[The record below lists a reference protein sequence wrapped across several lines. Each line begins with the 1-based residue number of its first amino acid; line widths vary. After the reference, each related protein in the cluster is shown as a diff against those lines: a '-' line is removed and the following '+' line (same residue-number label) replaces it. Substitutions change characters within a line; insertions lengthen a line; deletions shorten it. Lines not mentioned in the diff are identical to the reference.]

1 MKAFEWIDRAK
12 KASGIES
19 DYGIA
24 KLLGISRATVSNY
37 RRNAGMLDEECAIKV
52 ANVVGLKPEAV
63 LIDQLAERTKEP
75 QARTALLDMARRVCV
90 LC

>member
-12 KASGIES
+12 KASGISS

-24 KLLGISRATVSNY
+24 KLLGIHRATVSNY
-37 RRNAGMLDEECAIKV
+37 RANSRFLDEEIAIKI

-63 LIDQLAERTKEP
+63 LIDQLAERTKDP
-75 QARTALLDMARRVCV
+75 DTRASLLDTARRLCV

>member
-1 MKAFEWIDRAK
+1 MNAYEWIDRAK
-12 KASGIES
+12 KAAGIES

-24 KLLGISRATVSNY
+24 KALGISRATVSNY
-37 RRNAGMLDEECAIKV
+37 RRNQGMLDEECAIQV
-52 ANVVGLKPEAV
+52 AEVIGLKPEAV

-75 QARTALLDMARRVCV
+75 QARSALFEMAQRVCI